1 MVLSYQREKIVRS
14 TKLQRIL
21 NREVVGIWSENL
33 SLEVYFFDYLPDLFN
48 SMTKFPFIK
57 DIILSCYF
65 LSISFYFHCIYYKLC
80 LISNLF

>member
-1 MVLSYQREKIVRS
+1 MLLSYQREKIIRS

-48 SMTKFPFIK
+48 SMTKFPFIIK
-57 DIILSCYF
+57 NIIVSCYF
-65 LSISFYFHCIYYKLC
+65 LFISCIYPKLC